1 MAGKRYVVRLSEDER
16 STLTKVIRADKGVP
30 PKKRIRAQILLKVDQ
45 GEHGPG
51 WTDEQTATALDVHV
65 NSVQAVRQQLVT
77 EGFEH
82 ALNRK
87 KQRRPSRVPIFDEA
101 KERTLIATAQGEPPR
116 GRSRWT
122 LHLLA
127 DRMVQLEIVEKVS
140 YETVR
145 KILKKT
151 RSTPNDR
158 WRG

>member
-16 STLTKVIRADKGVP
+16 STLMKVIRADKGVP
-30 PKKRIRAQILLKVDQ
+30 PKKRMRAQILLKVDQ

-51 WTDEQTATALDVHV
+51 WTDEQTASALDVHV
-65 NSVQAVRQQLVT
+65 NSIHAVRQQLVT
-77 EGFEH
+77 EGFEQ

-145 KILKKT
+145 KVLKKT
-151 RSTPNDR
+151 HSTPNDR